1 MANNE
6 RIVDLVV
13 RAKDQYSKVL
23 ANLKQ
28 QQLDLAEAG
37 RKAQLQASI
46 AQKTAMAGTR
56 KELVD
61 TQGEIKKLAADYR
74 NLTATQ
80 GASRAE
86 IAQLVI
92 AKAKLQAKA
101 GELKAALTATQQA
114 THRLRVSQQSSFIE
128 FARNTSA
135 LQSEAIA
142 ANGAAVA
149 LKKVEMNTN
158 AAAAAQA
165 RMANQPLAR
174 PGVSGSGGF
183 FGGKSD
189 AIRGNEKLEIL
200 GLSAT
205 KSVNLLYQ
213 ANDIVS
219 GLAMGQAPLQVLAQ
233 QAGQVIQIWPEMLV
247 TIAKSARVFS
257 GIGIVLTLFGS
268 AIAESVGRT
277 KALEEFTRRLST
289 MAEGA
294 RYSAE
299 QLSKITRNFEEL
311 RPLLESGFSQ
321 ESLKGFYD
329 LAKTLGNANGK
340 SVAENVDALAKAFGG
355 GVEGVR
361 NLDREL
367 NFLTADQLRQ
377 IRAMEQQGDTAGALK
392 VAQEALG
399 ATYQQFA
406 DKATGPW
413 SRSWKMLGE
422 TWRDL
427 MKWMSNTL
435 PIQLTIKAFNALGRV
450 TEFQVKVWKELLGLL
465 NEKPVAS
472 GVADHANSLRSE
484 VERIQNW
491 VDNSGS
497 LPPGWTQEMFDN
509 LKSEL
514 ADTESLLA
522 ELNEQKSK
530 SVALGEVDVQ
540 TTEEGKK
547 LIDDQLAALQEEARL
562 AQMTERA
569 RFQELEVLKAKNK
582 AMEEGIALG
591 KMELDRLREQAG
603 TAFDMQNSGVS
614 GNLIDKITGVESGGN
629 ASAKNPNSTAT
640 GLGQFI
646 ESTWLRMFKEYFPD
660 RAAGMTEAA
669 MLELRKD
676 GELSRKMTELY
687 ILENKKNLE
696 QFGIAVN
703 DASIYLS
710 HFLGPGGAVK
720 VLGANPSTPVS
731 SLLGDGQIN
740 ANQSILQGKTAGE
753 VVAWAQR
760 KMKLSDEEVAAT
772 GRLIEMDQERVEKAT
787 EYNTEYAKRIA
798 DQQFELEMATKSA
811 REAAISK
818 AIRDEELV
826 AQKAGLTLTTER
838 RAEVE
843 KIAAATFD
851 NANAET
857 RVNELMTQRSMLM
870 ESLTLAQEAGDQG
883 GVSRIITE
891 IGETEEELNKAIDA
905 AILFYQA
912 MGGEAA
918 DAAILKLQNMKNAVG
933 NVVRDMATQ
942 YLPTAEQLNEQI
954 VDLGGNA
961 FSAFAESIAKGEN
974 AWSAF
979 KNALVQGLAEVV
991 ISIGKA
997 IVQQALFNAL
1007 TGGGANPGGGIGGT
1021 IAGLI
1026 TGLFHTG
1033 GVVGSAAGGSG
1044 SRMVNPSVFSGA
1056 QRYHTGGV
1064 PALGPNEVPIIA
1076 MKDEEVITRD
1086 DPRHVMNG
1094 GASPG
1099 GVNVKSVNVFNPVD
1113 VMEAALESEIGE
1125 KVLINWMTRR
1135 ARTINGALAV

>member
-101 GELKAALTATQQA
+101 GELKAALTATEQA
-114 THRLRVSQQSSFIE
+114 THRLRVSQRGSFIE

-142 ANGAAVA
+142 ANGAAAA
-149 LKKVEMNTN
+149 LKKVEINTN

-174 PGVSGSGGF
+174 PGVSGGGGF

-189 AIRGNEKLEIL
+189 AIKGNEKLEIL

-299 QLSKITRNFEEL
+299 QLTKITRNFEEL

-377 IRAMEQQGDTAGALK
+377 IRAMDQQGDTAGALK

-422 TWRDL
+422 TRRDL

-465 NEKPVAS
+465 NEKPP
-472 GVADHANSLRSE
+472 SE
-484 VERIQNW
+484 ALEARIAEQQAL
-491 VDNSGS
+491 VD
-497 LPPGWTQEMFDN
+497 M
-509 LKSEL
+509 
-514 ADTESLLA
+514 LA
-522 ELNEQKSK
+522 EKSPDSIYRMGADGADELK
-530 SVALGEVDVQ
+530 VQQDILDGMKAQRVEVAKVAEVNAVNVQ

-646 ESTWLRMFKEYFPD
+646 ESTWLRM
-660 RAAGMTEAA
+660 
-669 MLELRKD
+669 
-676 GELSRKMTELY
+676 
-687 ILENKKNLE
+687 
-696 QFGIAVN
+696 
-703 DASIYLS
+703 
-710 HFLGPGGAVK
+710 
-720 VLGANPSTPVS
+720 
-731 SLLGDGQIN
+731 
-740 ANQSILQGKTAGE
+740 
-753 VVAWAQR
+753 
-760 KMKLSDEEVAAT
+760 
-772 GRLIEMDQERVEKAT
+772 
-787 EYNTEYAKRIA
+787 
-798 DQQFELEMATKSA
+798 
-811 REAAISK
+811 
-818 AIRDEELV
+818 
-826 AQKAGLTLTTER
+826 
-838 RAEVE
+838 
-843 KIAAATFD
+843 
-851 NANAET
+851 
-857 RVNELMTQRSMLM
+857 
-870 ESLTLAQEAGDQG
+870 
-883 GVSRIITE
+883 
-891 IGETEEELNKAIDA
+891 
-905 AILFYQA
+905 
-912 MGGEAA
+912 
-918 DAAILKLQNMKNAVG
+918 LK
-933 NVVRDMATQ
+933 
-942 YLPTAEQLNEQI
+942 
-954 VDLGGNA
+954 
-961 FSAFAESIAKGEN
+961 
-974 AWSAF
+974 
-979 KNALVQGLAEVV
+979 
-991 ISIGKA
+991 
-997 IVQQALFNAL
+997 
-1007 TGGGANPGGGIGGT
+1007 
-1021 IAGLI
+1021 
-1026 TGLFHTG
+1026 
-1033 GVVGSAAGGSG
+1033 
-1044 SRMVNPSVFSGA
+1044 
-1056 QRYHTGGV
+1056 
-1064 PALGPNEVPIIA
+1064 
-1076 MKDEEVITRD
+1076 
-1086 DPRHVMNG
+1086 
-1094 GASPG
+1094 
-1099 GVNVKSVNVFNPVD
+1099 
-1113 VMEAALESEIGE
+1113 
-1125 KVLINWMTRR
+1125 
-1135 ARTINGALAV
+1135 